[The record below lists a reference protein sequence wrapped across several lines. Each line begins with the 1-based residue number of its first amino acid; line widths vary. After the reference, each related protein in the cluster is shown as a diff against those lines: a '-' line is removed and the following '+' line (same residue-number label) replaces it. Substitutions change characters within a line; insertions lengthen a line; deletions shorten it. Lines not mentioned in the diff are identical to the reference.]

1 MPGGTCTSSRRA
13 VIKIHIVDGN
23 TCMSDAI
30 RVKTQDEIHCLRM
43 AGAIAEAA
51 HWEVCQALRPGMSE
65 LEIAGIAANAC
76 YKLCGMHR
84 RTIRLR
90 RAQHAHRQALEA
102 R

>member
-1 MPGGTCTSSRRA
+1 
-13 VIKIHIVDGN
+13 
-23 TCMSDAI
+23 MSDAI
-30 RVKTQDEIHCLRM
+30 RVKTQHEIHCLRM

-51 HWEVCQALRPGMSE
+51 HWEVCQALRPGMSD
-65 LEIAGIAANAC
+65 LEISGIAANAC
-76 YKLCGMHR
+76 YKLCDMHR